1 MKVHILFVLRKESY
15 PEEHAPEARIVWD
28 EFSVDENPEGFEEA
42 IAKDLKELGSDIQ
55 AHRVIP
61 VRVGQDEVRRLLLTT
76 PTVEGKID
84 EG

>member
-1 MKVHILFVLRKESY
+1 MKVHILFILRKESY

-28 EFSVDENPEGFEEA
+28 EFSVDENPQGFEEA
-42 IAKDLKELGSDIQ
+42 CAKDLKEVGDDIQ

-61 VRVGQDEVRRLLLTT
+61 VNVPQAEIRRLLLTT
-76 PTVEGKID
+76 PTVQGKIV